1 MSGRRT
7 LVGLIGAN
15 IMGSL
20 SPALHEDAFA
30 AAGIRGHY
38 HLMDLDRLP
47 ERRLENLLAAVKTAG
62 FAGVNITYPCKQAVM
77 PLLDEV
83 SVEARQIGAVNTVT
97 ITPQGHTAGHNTDRG
112 GFRRNF
118 EEVLGRVSVEG
129 KTAVLIGAGGAGR
142 AVAFALIDLGAATVV
157 IHDTD
162 PRQARSLI
170 EDLARHT
177 GGSRA
182 RAAGSLSEEIAGAA
196 GVVNAT
202 PIGMTGFPGNPV
214 SVDALTAQHWVAD
227 VIYTPA
233 ETDLIK
239 AAKARGAR
247 ALTGGG
253 MCVHQ
258 AVEAFRLFTGLGA
271 DVERMHH
278 AFARALAERDRGTAQ
293 RPDTPE
299 RRA

>member
-15 IMGSL
+15 ITGSL

-62 FAGVNITYPCKQAVM
+62 FAGVNVTFPCKQAVM

-118 EEVLGRVSVEG
+118 EEMLGRASVEG

-162 PRQARSLI
+162 PRQATSLI
-170 EDLARHT
+170 EDLARHM

-182 RAAGSLSEEIAGAA
+182 RAARALSEEIASAA

-202 PIGMTGFPGNPV
+202 PIGMTGFPGNAVP
-214 SVDALTAQHWVAD
+214 VDALKAQHWVAD

-233 ETDLIK
+233 ETELIK

-247 ALTGGG
+247 AMTGGG

-258 AVEAFRLFTGLGA
+258 AVEAFQLFTGLGA
-271 DVERMHH
+271 DVARMHH
-278 AFARALAERDRGTAQ
+278 TFARALAERDRETAK
-293 RPDTPE
+293 
-299 RRA
+299 A

>member
-47 ERRLENLLAAVKTAG
+47 ERRLEDLLAAVKTAG
-62 FAGVNITYPCKQAVM
+62 FAGVNVTFPCKQTVM

-112 GFRRNF
+112 GFRRNL
-118 EEVLGRVSVEG
+118 EEILGPASVEG

-142 AVAFALIDLGAATVV
+142 AVAFALMDLGAATVV

-162 PRQARSLI
+162 PRQVTSLI
-170 EDLARHT
+170 DDLARHK
-177 GGSRA
+177 GAPRA
-182 RAAGSLSEEIAGAA
+182 RAARSLSEEIASAD

-214 SVDALTAQHWVAD
+214 PVEVLKAQHWVAD

-233 ETDLIK
+233 ETELIK

-247 ALTGGG
+247 TLTGGG

-258 AVEAFRLFTGLGA
+258 AVEAFHLFTGLGA
-271 DVERMHH
+271 DVQRMHRT
-278 AFARALAERDRGTAQ
+278 FARALAERDRETA
-293 RPDTPE
+293 PT
-299 RRA
+299 A